1 MMGTSVLLGGLL
13 WLDNSCS
20 HHQGRAVTSLDTS
33 RNITGHSS
41 LSMSSL
47 YDPVELGRWGGCDDV
62 RPRTRVDI
70 ISALQTGSM
79 PAGAPHVTVET
90 LLEPLTRAE
99 SVAASNEAGA
109 ALLRTGILPVEAAAL
124 RGQYALV
131 ATMLAVAPLSATPP
145 GFALQFH
152 ILVSPSLVQLAAFDT
167 RVLEAGDSRVIAELT
182 ATAGPASPAL
192 LACWLARM
200 TSAAADVARSAKF
213 GAIVQALAADT
224 AGIPFGVLCT
234 GIGALTARSV
244 LEKYTG
250 AAGDQDPADG
260 WTRVQRAVSTASL
273 ALALLA
279 LDERESTA
287 ACLGICSLVHRLDES
302 VTGVRRALLTTRVPV
317 APAFGAGPKGPP
329 PAPARTCECPCNSVV
344 PAAPQPN
351 AAESSETLLE
361 AALRC
366 HAAGV
371 SGASSILRSIAL
383 AAPHVI
389 GSPSELVSLK
399 TALLGAHAMLAVG
412 ALDVPAFL
420 RAVDVPARSLRER
433 MTPEDAAAVHAAVTH
448 DGSCRNTLLCIL
460 HAMDVNTRYM
470 FGARPSLATLARD
483 ILPAR
488 C

>member
-1 MMGTSVLLGGLL
+1 MSRCAPEFGGLIKL
-13 WLDNSCS
+13 RC
-20 HHQGRAVTSLDTS
+20 
-33 RNITGHSS
+33 
-41 LSMSSL
+41 
-47 YDPVELGRWGGCDDV
+47 LGVHDDV
-62 RPRTRVDI
+62 RPRTRVDL

-79 PAGAPHVTVET
+79 PADAPHVTVET

-99 SVAASNEAGA
+99 SVAASDEAGA

-124 RGQYALV
+124 RGQHALV
-131 ATMLAVAPLSATPP
+131 ATMLAVAPLTASPP

-152 ILVSPSLVQLAAFDT
+152 ILVSTSFVQLAAFDT
-167 RVLEAGDSRVIAELT
+167 RVLEAGDSRVIEELT
-182 ATAGPASPAL
+182 AAAGPASAAL

-234 GIGALTARSV
+234 GIGALAARSV

-250 AAGDQDPADG
+250 TAGDQDPADG

-279 LDERESTA
+279 LDSERESTD
-287 ACLGICSLVHRLDES
+287 ACLGICGLVHRLDES
-302 VTGVRRALLTTRVPV
+302 VTGVRRALFTTRVPV
-317 APAFGAGPKGPP
+317 VPAFGAGPKGPP
-329 PAPARTCECPCNSVV
+329 PAPARTCECPCNSVAPAV
-344 PAAPQPN
+344 PPPN
-351 AAESSETLLE
+351 AAPAESGETLLE

-371 SGASSILRSIAL
+371 SGASSILRSIAI

-389 GSPSELVSLK
+389 GTPTDLVSLK

-448 DGSCRNTLLCIL
+448 DGSSRNTLLNVL
-460 HAMDVNTRYM
+460 RAMNVNTRYM

-483 ILPAR
+483 IPPVGAH